1 MQINVPVERC
11 WLDADQQDAL
21 MQLRNSSQTY
31 GAVPKTLHWLTV
43 ALVIVAWLLGTFGDD
58 LPRGAARS
66 AGLFIHIS
74 AGVGILILLVLRV
87 IWRVVDR
94 PPPPEVT
101 PLGSWLEVLGKLTH
115 VALYVLLAAAPILG
129 TLLQFARGETL
140 PLFGTI
146 EIASPW
152 VRDRAFASS
161 LKDVHETLADIL
173 MILAVFHALAAM
185 VHHWLW
191 RDRTLSRMLPRIA
204 R

>member
-1 MQINVPVERC
+1 
-11 WLDADQQDAL
+11 
-21 MQLRNSSQTY
+21 MQLRNSPLSY
-31 GAVPKTLHWLTV
+31 GSIPKTLHWLTV

-101 PLGSWLEVLGKLTH
+101 PLGSWLEIVGKLTH
-115 VALYVLLAAAPILG
+115 AGLYVLLAATPVLG
-129 TLLQFARGETL
+129 VLLQFARGEAL
-140 PLFGTI
+140 PLFGMT

-161 LKDVHETLADIL
+161 LKDVHETLANIL
-173 MILAVFHALAAM
+173 MILAAFHALAAI

-191 RDRTLSRMLPRIA
+191 RDRTLARMLPRIA
-204 R
+204 Q